1 MSLEQFRRDRLVVLH
16 PESTAH
22 DAARAMENN
31 HVGCVFVQDEGLLLG
46 IVTDRDLALRIVG
59 DGQASQTKLK
69 DVMTRDPATVSIR
82 DTYQQALQVMRSHHV
97 RRVPLMDEGHLAGVV
112 TLDDLILE
120 GESVGDIV
128 EAQLEEPAPA
138 KPGGFTHPTR
148 WSRGPTETAERIA
161 RHLARAEQT
170 LHAFETKLQD
180 LAGLPDRE
188 RAMAAFEVLASGII
202 RRLTA
207 AEAGAFAAQLP
218 ALMRERLL
226 DLPAG
231 PDRSVSL
238 LSIEDEMAKKL
249 TVSADEANALV
260 RRVAAAL
267 SELVSEGEV
276 EHLRHQLPRD
286 MRTIFGRGEGA

>member
-16 PESTAH
+16 PDSTAH
-22 DAARAMENN
+22 DAARAMESN

-59 DGQASQTKLK
+59 DGREADQTQLK

-82 DTYQQALQVMRSHHV
+82 DTYQQALQVMRTHHV

-128 EAQLEEPAPA
+128 EAQLQEPAA
-138 KPGGFTHPTR
+138 HKPGGLIHPER

-161 RHLARAEQT
+161 HHLARAEQT
-170 LHAFETKLQD
+170 LFAFEARLMS

-188 RAMAAFEVLASGII
+188 RAMTAFEVLASGIM

-231 PDRSVSL
+231 PDRKVTL
-238 LSIEDEMAKKL
+238 AFIEDDMSKRMNV
-249 TVSADEANALV
+249 TADESSSLV
-260 RRVAAAL
+260 RRVARAL
-267 SELVSEGEV
+267 SELVTEGSV
-276 EHLRHQLPRD
+276 EHLKRQLPRD
-286 MRTIFGRGEGA
+286 MQVLFAA